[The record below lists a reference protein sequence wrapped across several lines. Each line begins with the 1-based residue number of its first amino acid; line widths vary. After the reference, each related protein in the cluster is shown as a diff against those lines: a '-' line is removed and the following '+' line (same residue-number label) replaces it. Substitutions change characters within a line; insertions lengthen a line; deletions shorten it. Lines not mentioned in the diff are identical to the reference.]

1 MPKDDRGG
9 KRQRLLMEIEQGIKF
24 ANREVIHKRI
34 PPVTAEGVMP
44 FAILVAKLRARY
56 IEAAYKLAAEEHRKG
71 LNEDEVAA
79 LRKKQEAYEVA
90 RDAFDAL
97 TTAIER
103 GYVKTGGK
111 GNDDK

>member
-1 MPKDDRGG
+1 MPKDDRIK
-9 KRQRLLMEIEQGIKF
+9 KRQRLLLEIEQAIKL

-34 PPVTAEGVMP
+34 PPVTTEGVMP

-56 IEAAYKLAAEEHRKG
+56 LEAGYKLAEKEHGKTP
-71 LNEDEVAA
+71 DDAEVAL
-79 LRKKQEAYEVA
+79 LRKKQEAYEAA

-103 GYVKTGGK
+103 GYVKTGK
-111 GNDDK
+111 NDDD

>member
-1 MPKDDRGG
+1 MPKDDRMK
-9 KRQRLLMEIEQGIKF
+9 KRQRLLLEIEQGIKL

-34 PPVTAEGVMP
+34 PPVTADGVMP
-44 FAILVAKLRARY
+44 FVILVAKLRARY
-56 IEAAYKLAAEEHRKG
+56 LEAAYEFAEKERGNVLNDAA
-71 LNEDEVAA
+71 VAL
-79 LRKKQEAYEVA
+79 LRKRQEAYEAA

-111 GNDDK
+111 TNGNK

>member
-1 MPKDDRGG
+1 MAKDDPMK
-9 KRQRLLMEIEQGIKF
+9 KRHRLLLEIEQGIKL

-56 IEAAYKLAAEEHRKG
+56 LEAAYKLAEKEHRKD
-71 LNEDEVAA
+71 LDEAEVAS
-79 LRKKQEAYEVA
+79 LRKKQEAYEAA

-103 GYVKTGGK
+103 GYVKMGNGG
-111 GNDDK
+111 D